1 MCVASLHLGPRI
13 LAIIASVGPKG
24 FATSGLFTSH
34 LRLMPLCPGW
44 KRLVEVG
51 GKSTKKWAFGG
62 GQLVSCHCDH
72 GLAEYIFLPEFM
84 SFCGLAGA
92 YGEGKKNNVE

>member
-1 MCVASLHLGPRI
+1 M
-13 LAIIASVGPKG
+13 
-24 FATSGLFTSH
+24 
-34 LRLMPLCPGW
+34 
-44 KRLVEVG
+44 G

-92 YGEGKKNNVE
+92 YGEGKENNVG